1 MMDDLLRPLW
11 ELAFG
16 LSIALNVLLGLVI
29 CGLGVWLVVLWDKVE
44 DRS

>member
-16 LSIALNVLLGLVI
+16 LSIAMNVFLGLVI
-29 CGLGVWLVVLWDKVE
+29 CGLCVWLVVLWDKVE

>member
-16 LSIALNVLLGLVI
+16 LSVALNVLLGLVI
-29 CGLGVWLVVLWDKVE
+29 WGLLLWLAVLWNKVE